1 MKYKSLFKQI
11 RSIIL
16 IEVGTLLMALSV
28 GLFILPDKILTG
40 GVAGITSLLVAY
52 IPLSEDYMVIF
63 LNTFLFI
70 LGSLFLG
77 KEFFMNTLIYS
88 ISYPFW
94 LLFVTRVMPD
104 IEPVDPF
111 LASLYGGLIGG
122 VAMGIMFRNGGS
134 SGGTDAIALIAQK
147 YLHIKVSNI
156 IMFMD
161 ALTVL
166 AGLYIYGLNS
176 VLIGL
181 VSVFLTT
188 FAINYT
194 MNIYGGVEAKKF
206 EIISDRYDL
215 IARDIHEVLERGTTV
230 FDITGGYT
238 GKKKKMLM
246 VIVSEDQYN
255 GVKQIIDKYDPSAFV
270 IISEAKDVNGEGFT
284 FEPRI

>member
-122 VAMGIMFRNGGS
+122 AAMGIMFRNGGS

-181 VSVFLTT
+181 VSVFLMT